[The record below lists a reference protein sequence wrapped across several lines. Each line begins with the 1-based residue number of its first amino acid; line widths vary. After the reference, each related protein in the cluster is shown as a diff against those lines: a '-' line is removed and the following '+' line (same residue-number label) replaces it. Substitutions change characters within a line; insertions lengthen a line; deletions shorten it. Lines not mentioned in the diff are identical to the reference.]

1 MRPTWTIMIDALP
14 FEPRKDSEAATRHI
28 HGRLIGGAVAALVIV
43 AAAFIWRITASPSP
57 PIASAL
63 ASPVAGAAAAAK
75 NPVLDE
81 LVEATKALEV
91 SQQQAIDQLQVVQ
104 ELLGSQ
110 QAEIKKTSGE
120 VAALSDKLESLR
132 QSFASSS
139 TPSPE
144 EADAPQHEKSKP
156 AVTHARGRTHRIVA
170 SRARTAAAV
179 HH

>member
-1 MRPTWTIMIDALP
+1 MIDALP

-43 AAAFIWRITASPSP
+43 AAAFIWRITASPP
-57 PIASAL
+57 APIASAL

-91 SQQQAIDQLQVVQ
+91 SQQQAIDQLQVLQ
-104 ELLGSQ
+104 ELLASQ

-139 TPSPE
+139 TPSSPE
-144 EADAPQHEKSKP
+144 EADAPQREKSKP
-156 AVTHARGRTHRIVA
+156 AVTHVRGRTHRIA
-170 SRARTAAAV
+170 PGRARTAAVA